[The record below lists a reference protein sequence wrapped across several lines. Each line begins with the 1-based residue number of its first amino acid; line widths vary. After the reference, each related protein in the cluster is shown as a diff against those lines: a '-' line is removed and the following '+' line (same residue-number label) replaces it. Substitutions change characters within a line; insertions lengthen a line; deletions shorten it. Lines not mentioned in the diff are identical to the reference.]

1 MKSVLCE
8 GTQPAGTPTIAGS
21 AVGSGSVVQ
30 WRMPALFC
38 VRTGNSAA
46 AIAAGLVDVWSTI
59 RFEITRGWSS
69 NTKPFFCAYDELG
82 IVPLPGPKK
91 SVGLPCAA
99 LKIGVVRRG
108 NG

>member
-1 MKSVLCE
+1 MKSVWCE
-8 GTQPAGTPTIAGS
+8 GTQPTGTPTTGGI
-21 AVGSGSVVQ
+21 AVGSGSVVHGCTPGA
-30 WRMPALFC
+30 RC

-59 RFEITRGWSS
+59 RFEISRGCVSK
-69 NTKPFFCAYDELG
+69 TKPFFCAYDELG

-91 SVGLPCAA
+91 SVGLASAA
-99 LKIGVVRRG
+99 LKTGCVSRG